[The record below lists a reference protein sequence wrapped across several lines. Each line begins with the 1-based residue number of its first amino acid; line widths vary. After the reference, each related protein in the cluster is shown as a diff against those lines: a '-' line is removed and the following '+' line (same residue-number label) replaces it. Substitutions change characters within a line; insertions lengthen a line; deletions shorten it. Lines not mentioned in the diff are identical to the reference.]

1 MVFLCYEVIKIKIQ
15 YRILTFVAIVIIVCG
30 IILYMWLRTLFPY
43 SSQQEIEK
51 EFYKNY
57 EAISELTS
65 YIENTGFVNIN
76 IQDTDYIYDDGNYGT
91 WYVQSGDANDAANNG
106 RKEIGDDK
114 VVKELLRLFKEK
126 RYQVIN
132 KHGNAISF
140 QLNSTLD
147 MGAGIVYSI
156 DGAEPSMQILTK
168 LEALDKD
175 NWYYYESDFN
185 EWRRLNWR

>member
-1 MVFLCYEVIKIKIQ
+1 MKKIKFI
-15 YRILTFVAIVIIVCG
+15 IKTISIIFIACIVILLVCG

-91 WYVQSGDANDAANNG
+91 WCVQSGDANDAANNG

-185 EWRRLNWR
+185 EWRRLNGR

>member
-1 MVFLCYEVIKIKIQ
+1 
-15 YRILTFVAIVIIVCG
+15 
-30 IILYMWLRTLFPY
+30 MWLRTLFPY

-114 VVKELLRLFKEK
+114 VVKELLRLSKEK
-126 RYQVIN
+126 DI
-132 KHGNAISF
+132 
-140 QLNSTLD
+140 
-147 MGAGIVYSI
+147 
-156 DGAEPSMQILTK
+156 K
-168 LEALDKD
+168 L
-175 NWYYYESDFN
+175 
-185 EWRRLNWR
+185 

>member
-1 MVFLCYEVIKIKIQ
+1 MKKIIKIISI
-15 YRILTFVAIVIIVCG
+15 ILVACIVILLVCG

-91 WYVQSGDANDAANNG
+91 WYVQSGDANDTANDG

-114 VVKELLRLFKEK
+114 VVKELLHLFKDK
-126 RYQVIN
+126 KYQGIN
-132 KHGNAISF
+132 KAGNAISF

-156 DGAEPSMQILTK
+156 DGTEPSMQILTK

-185 EWRRLNWR
+185 EWRRLNGR